1 VRRFALATA
10 LTALLGVFASSA
22 SATVQVPVRACPTSY
37 AIPGQHFKRQAHATL
52 ALTAKEAGLLVA
64 WAGGGTP
71 IVLAPRGFACMA
83 LVGADG
89 GVHVQLAPPGDPAA
103 AKTGPAV
110 DVEVEGACVS
120 CITAVACGVF
130 PTASKDNGF
139 PCKTPRPARER
150 VAKLLPTVR
159 AFIDPA
165 GVKGSGA
172 PSGGRLAAVGAVV
185 YVPDRSAFAAR
196 VTCTLEKAD
205 SGSCRSIISDFLT
218 RVGKH

>member
-1 VRRFALATA
+1 MRRAALVAVLVA
-10 LTALLGVFASSA
+10 LPGLHAASA
-22 SATVQVPVRACPTSY
+22 SAKVRVPVKACPTSY
-37 AIPGQHFKRQAHATL
+37 AIPGQHLKRPTQATL
-52 ALTAKEAGLLVA
+52 ALSAREAGALVA

-71 IVLAPRGFACMA
+71 IVLAPHGFACSA

-89 GVHVQLAPPGDPAA
+89 GVHVQLAPADDPAA

-110 DVEVEGACVS
+110 DVEVEGACVG
-120 CITAVACGVF
+120 CITAVACGLF
-130 PTASKDNGF
+130 PGAAKDSGV
-139 PCKTPRPARER
+139 PCRTPHPARER
-150 VAKLLPTVR
+150 VARLLPTVR

-165 GVKGSGA
+165 GVKGTGA

-196 VTCTLEKAD
+196 VTCTLEQAD
-205 SGSCRSIISDFLT
+205 SGSCRAIIADFLT